1 MQHQQNQQYWAQ
13 QHNQNA
19 VNITNYDPAY
29 NQAPPAH
36 MQTNSGQNQ
45 SNVGANLDPSQAFN
59 VQMATPQHS
68 FLSSSSSFQS
78 ASTNLIVQT
87 GNQTQIVIQDHLDD
101 DDEENTTAFP

>member
-1 MQHQQNQQYWAQ
+1 MQQQQNQQYWAQ

-45 SNVGANLDPSQAFN
+45 SNVQ
-59 VQMATPQHS
+59 
-68 FLSSSSSFQS
+68 
-78 ASTNLIVQT
+78 
-87 GNQTQIVIQDHLDD
+87 
-101 DDEENTTAFP
+101 